1 MSMCEVVSHPSPA
14 PAVVAAQNT
23 IMLATNAGGVFV
35 FVAIDRDKVSDDR
48 HMVSLPK
55 FGDFC
60 SRRYYFGSIIR
71 SSDASFHGLDWEF
84 PIQDCELSPVD

>member
-1 MSMCEVVSHPSPA
+1 MCEVVSHPSPA

-23 IMLATNAGGVFV
+23 IMLATNTGGVFV
-35 FVAIDRDKVSDDR
+35 FVAVDRGKVADDG

-60 SRRYYFGSIIR
+60 SRRHHFGGTIR
-71 SSDASFHGLDWEF
+71 SSDASFHGLDWDF
-84 PIQDCELSPVD
+84 PIQDYDVPPVD